1 MIIAQ
6 LLRII
11 SVIIESM
18 SIRFSGG
25 HRFQRGRGIGG
36 LLRIAKNLFQPL
48 VRTIGK
54 AVNSNTGRAIGK
66 ALKEQA
72 IESGTN
78 LVTDVLRG
86 NNISEGFKREVN
98 TFKEKGAEGI
108 EQLQKSRRNQ
118 STKPIQKIKK
128 VESGKYIFVNKT
140 QNKKKKKKKC
150 E

>member
-1 MIIAQ
+1 
-6 LLRII
+6 
-11 SVIIESM
+11 M

-25 HRFQRGRGIGG
+25 DRFQRGRGIGG
-36 LLRIAKNLFQPL
+36 LLRIAKNLFQPI

-54 AVNSNTGRAIGK
+54 AINSNTGRAIGK

-86 NNISEGFKREVN
+86 NSLSEGFNREVN

-108 EQLQKSRRNQ
+108 EQLRRSRRNQ
-118 STKPIQKIKK
+118 STKPIKKINK
-128 VESGKYIFVNKT
+128 VESGKFVFVNKA
-140 QNKKKKKKKC
+140 QNKKKKNCK
-150 E
+150 

>member
-1 MIIAQ
+1 
-6 LLRII
+6 
-11 SVIIESM
+11 M

-25 HRFQRGRGIGG
+25 DRFQRGRGIGG
-36 LLRIAKNLFQPL
+36 LLRIAKNLFQPI

-86 NNISEGFKREVN
+86 NSLSEGFNREVN

-108 EQLQKSRRNQ
+108 EQLRKSRKNQ
-118 STKPIQKIKK
+118 LTKPIKKINK
-128 VESGKYIFVNKT
+128 VESRTFVFVDKA
-140 QNKKKKKKKC
+140 QNKKKKNCK
-150 E
+150 

>member
-1 MIIAQ
+1 
-6 LLRII
+6 
-11 SVIIESM
+11 M

-25 HRFQRGRGIGG
+25 DRFQRGRGIGG
-36 LLRIAKNLFQPL
+36 LLRIAKNLFQPI

-86 NNISEGFKREVN
+86 NSLSEGFSREVN
-98 TFKEKGAEGI
+98 IIKEKGSEGI
-108 EQLQKSRRNQ
+108 EQLCKSIFLLIRHKAGKRR
-118 STKPIQKIKK
+118 T
-128 VESGKYIFVNKT
+128 
-140 QNKKKKKKKC
+140 
-150 E
+150 

>member
-1 MIIAQ
+1 
-6 LLRII
+6 
-11 SVIIESM
+11 M

-25 HRFQRGRGIGG
+25 DRFQRGRGIGG
-36 LLRIAKNLFQPL
+36 LLRIAKNLFQPI

-86 NNISEGFKREVN
+86 NSLSEGFNREVN

-108 EQLQKSRRNQ
+108 EQLRKSRKNQ
-118 STKPIQKIKK
+118 STKPIKKINK
-128 VESGKYIFVNKT
+128 VESGKFVFVNKA
-140 QNKKKKKKKC
+140 QNKKKKNCK
-150 E
+150 

>member
-1 MIIAQ
+1 
-6 LLRII
+6 
-11 SVIIESM
+11 M

-25 HRFQRGRGIGG
+25 DRFQRGRGIGG
-36 LLRIAKNLFQPL
+36 LLRIAKNLFQPI

-86 NNISEGFKREVN
+86 NSLSEGFNREVN

-108 EQLQKSRRNQ
+108 EQLRKSRKNQ
-118 STKPIQKIKK
+118 STKPIKKINK
-128 VESGKYIFVNKT
+128 VESGKFVFVDKA
-140 QNKKKKKKKC
+140 QNKKKKNCK
-150 E
+150 

>member
-1 MIIAQ
+1 
-6 LLRII
+6 
-11 SVIIESM
+11 M

-25 HRFQRGRGIGG
+25 DRFQRGRGIGG
-36 LLRIAKNLFQPL
+36 LLRIAKNLFQPI

-86 NNISEGFKREVN
+86 NSLSEGFNREVN

-108 EQLQKSRRNQ
+108 EQLRKSRKNQ
-118 STKPIQKIKK
+118 STKPIKKINK
-128 VESGKYIFVNKT
+128 VESGKFVFVDKA
-140 QNKKKKKKKC
+140 QKKKKKNCK
-150 E
+150 

>member
-1 MIIAQ
+1 
-6 LLRII
+6 
-11 SVIIESM
+11 M

-25 HRFQRGRGIGG
+25 DRFQRGRGIGG

-128 VESGKYIFVNKT
+128 VESGKYIFVDKT

>member
-1 MIIAQ
+1 
-6 LLRII
+6 
-11 SVIIESM
+11 M

-25 HRFQRGRGIGG
+25 DRFQRGRGIGG
-36 LLRIAKNLFQPL
+36 LLRIAKNLFQPI

-54 AVNSNTGRAIGK
+54 AINSNTGRAIGK

-86 NNISEGFKREVN
+86 NSLSEGFNREVN

-108 EQLQKSRRNQ
+108 EQLRKSRKNQ
-118 STKPIQKIKK
+118 STKPIKKINK
-128 VESGKYIFVNKT
+128 VESGKFVFVNKA
-140 QNKKKKKKKC
+140 QNKKKKNCK
-150 E
+150 

>member
-1 MIIAQ
+1 
-6 LLRII
+6 
-11 SVIIESM
+11 M

-25 HRFQRGRGIGG
+25 DRFQRGRGIGG

-86 NNISEGFKREVN
+86 NNISEGSKREVN

-128 VESGKYIFVNKT
+128 VESGKYIFVDKT

>member
-1 MIIAQ
+1 
-6 LLRII
+6 
-11 SVIIESM
+11 M

-25 HRFQRGRGIGG
+25 DRFQRGRGIGG
-36 LLRIAKNLFQPL
+36 LLRIAKNLFQPI

-86 NNISEGFKREVN
+86 NSLSEGFNREVN

-108 EQLQKSRRNQ
+108 EQLRRSRRNQ
-118 STKPIQKIKK
+118 STKPIKKINK
-128 VESGKYIFVNKT
+128 VESGKFIFVDI
-140 QNKKKKKKKC
+140 
-150 E
+150 

>member
-1 MIIAQ
+1 
-6 LLRII
+6 
-11 SVIIESM
+11 M

-25 HRFQRGRGIGG
+25 DRFQRGRGIGG
-36 LLRIAKNLFQPL
+36 LLRIAKNLFQPI

-86 NNISEGFKREVN
+86 NSLSEGFNREVN

-108 EQLQKSRRNQ
+108 EQLRRSRRNQ
-118 STKPIQKIKK
+118 STKPIKKINK
-128 VESGKYIFVNKT
+128 VESGKFVFVNKA
-140 QNKKKKKKKC
+140 QNKKKKNCK
-150 E
+150 

>member
-1 MIIAQ
+1 
-6 LLRII
+6 
-11 SVIIESM
+11 M

-25 HRFQRGRGIGG
+25 DRFQRGRGIGG
-36 LLRIAKNLFQPL
+36 LLRIAKNLFQPI

-86 NNISEGFKREVN
+86 NSLSEGFNREVN

-108 EQLQKSRRNQ
+108 EQLRRSRRNQ

-128 VESGKYIFVNKT
+128 VESGKYIFVDKT
-140 QNKKKKKKKC
+140 QNKNKKKC

>member
-1 MIIAQ
+1 
-6 LLRII
+6 
-11 SVIIESM
+11 M

-25 HRFQRGRGIGG
+25 DRFQRGRGIGG

-128 VESGKYIFVNKT
+128 VESGKYIFVDKT
-140 QNKKKKKKKC
+140 QNKKKKKKSVNNG
-150 E
+150 EISWG

>member
-1 MIIAQ
+1 
-6 LLRII
+6 
-11 SVIIESM
+11 M

-25 HRFQRGRGIGG
+25 DRFQRGRGIGG
-36 LLRIAKNLFQPL
+36 LLRIAKNLFQPI

-86 NNISEGFKREVN
+86 NSLSEGFNREVN

-108 EQLQKSRRNQ
+108 EQLRKSRRNQ
-118 STKPIQKIKK
+118 STKPTKKINK
-128 VESGKYIFVNKT
+128 VESGKYILLKRHKT
-140 QNKKKKKKKC
+140 RKRRIVSNG
-150 E
+150 

>member
-1 MIIAQ
+1 
-6 LLRII
+6 
-11 SVIIESM
+11 M

-25 HRFQRGRGIGG
+25 DRFQRGRGIGG
-36 LLRIAKNLFQPL
+36 LLRIAKNLFQPI

-86 NNISEGFKREVN
+86 NSLSEGFNREVN

-108 EQLQKSRRNQ
+108 EQLRRSRRNQ
-118 STKPIQKIKK
+118 STKPIKKINK
-128 VESGKYIFVNKT
+128 VESGKFVFVDKA
-140 QNKKKKKKKC
+140 QKKKKKNCK
-150 E
+150 

>member
-1 MIIAQ
+1 
-6 LLRII
+6 
-11 SVIIESM
+11 M

-25 HRFQRGRGIGG
+25 DIFQRGRGIGG

-128 VESGKYIFVNKT
+128 VESGKYIFVDKT

>member
-1 MIIAQ
+1 
-6 LLRII
+6 
-11 SVIIESM
+11 M

-25 HRFQRGRGIGG
+25 DIFQRGRGIGG
-36 LLRIAKNLFQPL
+36 LLRIAKNLFQPI

-86 NNISEGFKREVN
+86 NSLSEGFNREVN

-108 EQLQKSRRNQ
+108 EQLRKSRKNQ
-118 STKPIQKIKK
+118 LTKPIKKINK
-128 VESGKYIFVNKT
+128 VESGKFVFVDKA
-140 QNKKKKKKKC
+140 QNKKKKNCK
-150 E
+150 

>member
-1 MIIAQ
+1 
-6 LLRII
+6 
-11 SVIIESM
+11 M

-25 HRFQRGRGIGG
+25 DRFQRGRGIGG
-36 LLRIAKNLFQPL
+36 LLRIAKNLFQPI

-54 AVNSNTGRAIGK
+54 AINSNTGRAIGK

-86 NNISEGFKREVN
+86 NSLSEGFNREVN

-108 EQLQKSRRNQ
+108 EQLRRSRRNQ
-118 STKPIQKIKK
+118 STKPIKKINK
-128 VESGKYIFVNKT
+128 VESGKFVFVDKA
-140 QNKKKKKKKC
+140 QNKKKKNCK
-150 E
+150 